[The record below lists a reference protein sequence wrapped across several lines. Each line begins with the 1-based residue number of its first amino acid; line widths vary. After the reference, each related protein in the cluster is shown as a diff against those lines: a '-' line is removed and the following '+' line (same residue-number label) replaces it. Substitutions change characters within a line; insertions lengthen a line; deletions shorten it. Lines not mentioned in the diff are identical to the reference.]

1 MPASP
6 YVPWSCSAK
15 GPWHVVVLGLGN
27 NITTLSP
34 RVEQHEPV
42 VSVLALDLLMHS
54 ASCCPEQCWSTSWC
68 KRWHLGFVS
77 GHMKLLRATLWGF
90 DVAASTLQVW
100 KRSRQSWANGKLKL
114 EARPIATQAACF
126 AQGCHRW
133 KSHLYL
139 QSAEPQK
146 VQARASPQWT
156 NHHPVSPCRC
166 VVSTVAVGLRPRD
179 IDEGEPRSIQTHSFA
194 HLRSEGSFPGYKV
207 HNFTAT
213 DWAEPVYSIT

>member
-68 KRWHLGFVS
+68 KRWLLGFVS
-77 GHMKLLRATLWGF
+77 GHMKLLRANLLGF
-90 DVAASTLQVW
+90 DVVASTLQVW
-100 KRSRQSWANGKLKL
+100 KRSR
-114 EARPIATQAACF
+114 
-126 AQGCHRW
+126 
-133 KSHLYL
+133 
-139 QSAEPQK
+139 AEPMGSWSWKQDQLLPK
-146 VQARASPQWT
+146 LLVL
-156 NHHPVSPCRC
+156 H
-166 VVSTVAVGLRPRD
+166 RD
-179 IDEGEPRSIQTHSFA
+179 AIDERATYTCSLQNLSCKKGASSSLTTVDQPPPRFTLSLCRFHCCCWLA
-194 HLRSEGSFPGYKV
+194 AMWHWWRWAKV
-207 HNFTAT
+207 HPNPQLCSSAQWRQFPRLQGA
-213 DWAEPVYSIT
+213 